1 MFSKRAVRI
10 ICLGVAFAMVVPIA
24 IGIVGMFMGK

>member
-10 ICLGVAFAMVVPIA
+10 ICLVVAIAMVVPIA